1 MWGEAAE
8 LLPSEKPTDA
18 DLTGTKGRG
27 KKGIW
32 LSHCCP
38 MRNFPKP
45 QRQVGFWP
53 NQAGPEEEVL
63 AGKAPSLPPDLG

>member
-1 MWGEAAE
+1 MRGEAAE
-8 LLPSEKPTDA
+8 LLPGKKPTDA

-27 KKGIW
+27 EKGIW

-38 MRNFPKP
+38 MRNLPKP
-45 QRQVGFWP
+45 QRQVGLWP

-63 AGKAPSLPPDLG
+63 ADKAPGLPPDLG